1 MKDLKIESI
10 NIVHQL
16 NSQAVMN
23 TRIKPLE
30 NPSQGEL
37 KVYIQELTTLMQKE
51 IQDHLEMQRI
61 TRANH
66 KDEIARLMLKIGN
79 LQK

>member
-1 MKDLKIESI
+1 MKDLKLIAV
-10 NIVHQL
+10 NRVHQL

-30 NPSQGEL
+30 NPSQAEL

-51 IQDHLEMQRI
+51 IQDHLELQS
-61 TRANH
+61 
-66 KDEIARLMLKIGN
+66 RLMLKIGN

>member
-1 MKDLKIESI
+1 MKDLKLIAV
-10 NIVHQL
+10 NRVHQL

-30 NPSQGEL
+30 NPSQAEL

-51 IQDHLEMQRI
+51 IQDHLELQRI

>member
-1 MKDLKIESI
+1 MKDLKLESI
-10 NIVHQL
+10 NNVHQL

-23 TRIKPLE
+23 TRIKPLD
-30 NPSQGEL
+30 NPTQAEL

-51 IQDHLEMQRI
+51 IQDHLELQRMM
-61 TRANH
+61 RANH

>member
-30 NPSQGEL
+30 NPTQAEL

>member
-30 NPSQGEL
+30 NPSQAEL

>member
-1 MKDLKIESI
+1 MKDLKLESI
-10 NIVHQL
+10 NNVHQL

-30 NPSQGEL
+30 NPSQAEL

-51 IQDHLEMQRI
+51 IQDHLELQRMM
-61 TRANH
+61 RANH